1 MLYEMLDEILTKLE
15 EYEKTDPD
23 EIKYKHV
30 SFESLKLQI
39 RKFKD
44 LWAEPT
50 TNRLVDLHQ

>member
-39 RKFKD
+39 RSFKEFWPD
-44 LWAEPT
+44 PMSS
-50 TNRLVDLHQ
+50 Q